1 MTAGNGGAGLSSS
14 YSGTPTFYAGGGG
27 GATPQ
32 PSGTRGTG
40 GSGGGGN
47 GSKPGLASS
56 TGGTN
61 TGGGCG
67 GNSGN
72 GGSGIVIIRYSGSQG
87 ATGGTI
93 TNPSPGAY
101 TIHTFTGPG
110 TFSSN
115 ATIAAAYSVN

>member
-47 GSKPGLASS
+47 GSKPGLPSS

-61 TGGGCG
+61 TGGGSG
-67 GNSGN
+67 GNSSS
-72 GGSGIVIIRYSGSQG
+72 GGSGIVIIRYAGSQG

-93 TNPSPGAY
+93 TTSPGF